1 MNAMSPLP
9 EPQCANAVL
18 MVRPREFASN
28 PQTKA
33 SNAIQRFDEAPPAD
47 QAQREALTQ
56 FEALVAALR
65 DAGVTVVVVD
75 DDPSVWTPDA
85 VFPNNWFSTHA
96 DGRFVLYPMLAP
108 NRRAERRADVYERA
122 LPAAGFAVEQVI
134 DLSAHEAQ
142 DVFLEGTGSLVLDR
156 VHRVAY
162 GCRSA
167 RTHDRAA
174 EEFSRVL
181 GYEVVL
187 FDAHDPEG
195 AEIYHTNVMMAMGE
209 QFVVI
214 CSDAIVEADRNA
226 VLARLEATGR
236 DIIEISQLQLASF
249 AGNVLELSVAGRKN
263 VLAMSQSAHD
273 AFSASQMARLA
284 RLAQP
289 LAVDIS
295 TIELCSGGSVR
306 CMLAEIHLPQRGEA

>member
-1 MNAMSPLP
+1 
-9 EPQCANAVL
+9 